1 MLEILQCITMPTSA
15 LFSLINFFSHVPS
28 EAVAMP
34 SSPLQV
40 GSSGELHTS
49 THAMFVAE
57 HRQRRAPLA
66 QQDHDLEV
74 GEQVRAA
81 ADSLPGQ
88 TLLGTCHAAAD

>member
-1 MLEILQCITMPTSA
+1 M
-15 LFSLINFFSHVPS
+15 
-28 EAVAMP
+28 
-34 SSPLQV
+34 QV

-66 QQDHDLEV
+66 QQDLDLEV
-74 GEQVRAA
+74 GDQVRAF

-88 TLLGTCHAAAD
+88 ALLGTSHVTAV

>member
-1 MLEILQCITMPTSA
+1 MHYNVYKCITQSYYFLVMIS
-15 LFSLINFFSHVPS
+15 IHVAS

-81 ADSLPGQ
+81 ADFLPGQ
-88 TLLGTCHAAAD
+88 TLLGTSHAAAD